1 MYDGASKIKG
11 LMPLPS
17 AQKFLNLFDPYFPS
31 WQIHRDVFI
40 FIEASQPTPFFVHTG
55 LLLPFTMSSSRLKNL
70 E

>member
-31 WQIHRDVFI
+31 WQIHRDIFI
-40 FIEASQPTPFFVHTG
+40 FIEASQPPIFCAHRIAVAIYDELITIEK
-55 LLLPFTMSSSRLKNL
+55 S
-70 E
+70 